1 MLKELSSGEGG
12 FNRDGLGER
21 PESGPVRKLG
31 TAPGGLGAGPGRGL
45 GPSTH
50 LGAVSSRSGGRRW
63 RRQPRG
69 ASLPSLRRGP
79 GRARGARGS
88 GAEGPRLPLRGAA
101 GAEKAP
107 RSSAGRAG
115 AGPGAGS
122 CRRLLAAPPPRSP
135 LPRPEH
141 RPRRA
146 PPPIRGRRPQP
157 QAPKAGAASSVSER
171 RRHHC
176 RRRRRRRQP
185 RFLRPLRPL
194 PAARAGPS
202 DGRGGT
208 RRLRGLGPGGGARQ
222 AGREEPREK
231 GRGAG
236 GGGDARR
243 LLLKG
248 EQRQPSQAHP
258 PPPRPGPPGAGA
270 GEAPGAGIQA
280 IIKFC
285 CFYLLEYPTS
295 ILHVPTANVGVQA
308 TIIWCRDLL
317 S

>member
-1 MLKELSSGEGG
+1 MHKELSLGGGG
-12 FNRDGLGER
+12 FNRDGARER

-31 TAPGGLGAGPGRGL
+31 TAPGRLSAGPGRGL
-45 GPSTH
+45 RPSTH

-69 ASLPSLRRGP
+69 ASLPSLMRGP
-79 GRARGARGS
+79 GRARGSSRQRRG
-88 GAEGPRLPLRGAA
+88 GAEAP
-101 GAEKAP
+101 AP
-107 RSSAGRAG
+107 RSGGCRKGAAEQRGAGGRRAGRG
-115 AGPGAGS
+115 LLPPPP
-122 CRRLLAAPPPRSP
+122 RRAAPPPRSP

-146 PPPIRGRRPQP
+146 QPPIRGRRPQP

-171 RRHHC
+171 RRRRRC
-176 RRRRRRRQP
+176 RRQT

-236 GGGDARR
+236 
-243 LLLKG
+243 
-248 EQRQPSQAHP
+248 
-258 PPPRPGPPGAGA
+258 
-270 GEAPGAGIQA
+270 
-280 IIKFC
+280 
-285 CFYLLEYPTS
+285 
-295 ILHVPTANVGVQA
+295 A
-308 TIIWCRDLL
+308 TRAASC
-317 S
+317 